1 MAKPWPQPK
10 AETRLALKTKTHVTQ
25 RHKSTAEPARA
36 ESLKIHNVQNTL
48 GQTDSQ
54 TRGKERDSW
63 RHAHPNNSLPAVNW
77 GDR

>member
-48 GQTDSQ
+48 GQTDS
-54 TRGKERDSW
+54 
-63 RHAHPNNSLPAVNW
+63 
-77 GDR
+77 